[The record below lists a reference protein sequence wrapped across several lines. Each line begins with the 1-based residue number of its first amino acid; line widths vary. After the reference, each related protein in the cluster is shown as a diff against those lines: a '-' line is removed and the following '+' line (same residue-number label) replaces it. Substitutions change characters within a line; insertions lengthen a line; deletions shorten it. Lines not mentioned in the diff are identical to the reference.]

1 MILKTFELN
10 KITDKATFFLLYGKN
25 EGLKTECINEILK
38 KNDGKIFNYDEK
50 QIKDEIENFYENI
63 LSGSLF
69 ENSKIIIINRASDKI
84 VEIIQELINRNI
96 ANTKIIINADILEK
110 KSKLRSLFEKKQD
123 LICIPTYPDN
133 NDTLSKLSATFFR
146 KENITISQQNINL
159 IIEKCNGDRNSL
171 KNELNKIK
179 NYLINKKKISSEE
192 ILKIINLSENYELS
206 ELIDNCLAKNKNKVT
221 NILNENNYNSDD
233 SIIIL
238 RTFLSKAK
246 RILKLAVQLEQN
258 KDIYK
263 TINAARPPIFWKDKE
278 IVKIQLNK
286 WKPNQIKRLIND
298 ISNVELEI
306 KNNYNNSIIIITNF
320 IFEQSYTQINN
331 KI

>member
-10 KITDKATFFLLYGKN
+10 KITDQATFFLLYGKN
-25 EGLKTECINEILK
+25 EGLKTDCINEILK

-96 ANTKIIINADILEK
+96 TNTKIIINADILEK
-110 KSKLRSLFEKKQD
+110 KSKLRSLFEKEQN
-123 LICIPTYPDN
+123 LICIPSYPDN
-133 NDTLSKLSATFFR
+133 NDTLSKLSGAFFR

-159 IIEKCNGDRNSL
+159 IVEKCNGDRSNL

-206 ELIDNCLAKNKNKVT
+206 ELIDNCLAKNKSKVT

-233 SIIIL
+233 CIIIL

-263 TINAARPPIFWKDKE
+263 TINSARPPIFWKDKE

-286 WKPNQIKRLIND
+286 WKPNQIKRLINE
-298 ISNVELEI
+298 IANIELEI
-306 KNNYNNSIIIITNF
+306 KNNYNNSILIITNF
-320 IFEQSYTQINN
+320 IFEQSYNQFSN
-331 KI
+331 

>member
-10 KITDKATFFLLYGKN
+10 KITNKTTLFLLYGKN
-25 EGLKTECINEILK
+25 EGLKSECINEILK

-96 ANTKIIINADILEK
+96 TNTKIIINADILEK
-110 KSKLRSLFEKKQD
+110 KSKLRSLFEKEQN
-123 LICIPTYPDN
+123 LICIPSYPDN
-133 NDTLSKLSATFFR
+133 NDTLSKLSGAFFR

-159 IIEKCNGDRNSL
+159 IVEKCNGDRNSL

-233 SIIIL
+233 CIIIL

-286 WKPNQIKRLIND
+286 WKPNQIKRLINE
-298 ISNVELEI
+298 IANIELEI
-306 KNNYNNSIIIITNF
+306 KNNYNNSILIITNF
-320 IFEQSYTQINN
+320 ILEQSYNQFSN
-331 KI
+331 

>member
-10 KITDKATFFLLYGKN
+10 KITDQATFFLLYGKN
-25 EGLKTECINEILK
+25 EGLKTDCINEILK

-84 VEIIQELINRNI
+84 VEIIQDLLNRNI
-96 ANTKIIINADILEK
+96 SNTKIIINADILEK
-110 KSKLRSLFEKKQD
+110 KSKLRSLFEKKQN

-133 NDTLSKLSATFFR
+133 NDTLSKLSASFFR
-146 KENITISQQNINL
+146 NENITISQQNINL
-159 IIEKCNGDRNSL
+159 IVEKCNGDRSNL

-179 NYLINKKKISSEE
+179 NYLINKKRISSEE

-206 ELIDNCLAKNKNKVT
+206 ELIDNCLAKNKSKVT

-233 SIIIL
+233 CIIIL

-286 WKPNQIKRLIND
+286 WKPSQIKKLIND
-298 ISNVELEI
+298 ISNIELQI
-306 KNNYNNSIIIITNF
+306 KNNYSNSIFITTNF

-331 KI
+331 

>member
-25 EGLKTECINEILK
+25 EGLKSECINEILK

-96 ANTKIIINADILEK
+96 ASTKIIINADILEK

-133 NDTLSKLSATFFR
+133 NDTLSKLITTFLR

-159 IIEKCNGDRNSL
+159 IVEKCNGDRNSL
-171 KNELNKIK
+171 RNELNKIK
-179 NYLINKKKISSEE
+179 NYLINKKKISSKE

-206 ELIDNCLAKNKNKVT
+206 ELIDNCLAKNKNKIT
-221 NILNENNYNSDD
+221 NILNENNYNTDD
-233 SIIIL
+233 CIIIL

-246 RILKLAVQLEQN
+246 RILKLAIQLEQN
-258 KDIYK
+258 KDINK
-263 TINAARPPIFWKDKE
+263 TINSARPPIFWKDKE
-278 IVKIQLNK
+278 IVKVQLNK
-286 WKPNQIKRLIND
+286 WKPNQIKKLIND
-298 ISNVELEI
+298 ISNIELEI
-306 KNNYNNSIIIITNF
+306 KNNYNNSIFIITNF

-331 KI
+331 

>member
-25 EGLKTECINEILK
+25 EGLKSECINEILK

-96 ANTKIIINADILEK
+96 TNTKIIINADILEK

-133 NDTLSKLSATFFR
+133 NDTLSKLSAAFFR

-159 IIEKCNGDRNSL
+159 IVEKCNGDRNSL
-171 KNELNKIK
+171 RNELNKVK
-179 NYLINKKKISSEE
+179 NYLINKKKISSKE

-206 ELIDNCLAKNKNKVT
+206 ELIDNCLAKNKNKIT
-221 NILNENNYNSDD
+221 NILNENNYNTDD
-233 SIIIL
+233 CIIIL

-246 RILKLAVQLEQN
+246 RILKLAIQLEQN
-258 KDIYK
+258 KDINK
-263 TINAARPPIFWKDKE
+263 TINSARPPIFWKDKE
-278 IVKIQLNK
+278 IVKVQLNK
-286 WKPNQIKRLIND
+286 WKPNQIKKLIND
-298 ISNVELEI
+298 ISNIELEI
-306 KNNYNNSIIIITNF
+306 KNNYNNSIFIITNF

-331 KI
+331 

>member
-10 KITDKATFFLLYGKN
+10 KITDQATFFLLYGKN
-25 EGLKTECINEILK
+25 EGLKNECINEILK

-96 ANTKIIINADILEK
+96 TNTKIIINADILEK

-159 IIEKCNGDRNSL
+159 IVEKCNGDRNNL

-206 ELIDNCLAKNKNKVT
+206 KLIDNCLAKNKSKVT

-233 SIIIL
+233 CIIIL

-263 TINAARPPIFWKDKE
+263 TINTARPPIFWKDKE

-320 IFEQSYTQINN
+320 IFEQSCIQINN
-331 KI
+331 